1 MTSTRSTGGA
11 SSSKAS
17 KTSVGRHS
25 SKFMHVSSKASG
37 SVHISAMQSTNSSGQ
52 MTAAMTSVHFN
63 TNPVAPIGASVE
75 TLVGPGTTKVISIP
89 SATTVIL
96 LGSPV
101 PSTTISRSTNVL
113 SGSRTVIHTVS
124 STTTHVVGVT
134 LGPGGEVVGSVP
146 ASVSQPGFVPPVFNS
161 NPVPL
166 PGATQLTFTG
176 TAGYSTTVPVP
187 TSSSS
192 TILIG
197 AIFGGGSIVL
207 GAGGTIIG
215 TLPAGIGEVGG
226 VYPVLIPPP
235 QDDPPHQPTLS
246 TSTPSPSASSSK
258 CPRPTVITCGSVCD
272 SDNPDQYFY
281 ASDADE
287 DDEAPARRWTSLV
300 QIAGCID
307 NSKLGLTYPKLG
319 SSADGTF
326 FFFWLD
332 NKNKPILGQIL
343 GWKPRFELWGTMVK
357 TLVISPFS
365 TDLVHGKQNM
375 PRRWE
380 MTPYVLSKYHEIFDA
395 AVLWGDSAA
404 RAKLEFTMRG
414 FDLNMNANAF
424 RNTAQDI
431 MVLLQTY
438 ERRTGTAFNPPMAV
452 QFYDFYVSEMS
463 DYTGRGK
470 HLGTYLAERYN
481 AKMSTA
487 PERCVWINMPAML
500 VSMRTNYPTR
510 AATCLISPR
519 PLCFPDG
526 SAGKVVF
533 RPPNTPNHPGMELN
547 SGMTIMD
554 ATASGT
560 NVKVNL
566 HVQAPNSQGW
576 NYTVIYT
583 PTELTDTSCQG
594 VYLQAC
600 MVQKGLGGIML
611 EAQTS
616 WKPEAA

>member
-1 MTSTRSTGGA
+1 
-11 SSSKAS
+11 
-17 KTSVGRHS
+17 
-25 SKFMHVSSKASG
+25 
-37 SVHISAMQSTNSSGQ
+37 
-52 MTAAMTSVHFN
+52 MTSVHFN

-146 ASVSQPGFVPPVFNS
+146 ASVSQPGFVPPVFS
-161 NPVPL
+161 VFYPAKAIHSSDFHLQIDIYWDSRILHDGPC
-166 PGATQLTFTG
+166 
-176 TAGYSTTVPVP
+176 P

-319 SSADGTF
+319 SSADGADQFEKSGGHQRFDFTSYTGNSF
-326 FFFWLD
+326 D
-332 NKNKPILGQIL
+332 VTQSVVAGK
-343 GWKPRFELWGTMVK
+343 KPRNMGYISLLISTTPPLLQKPKQSLTASIPSQIW
-357 TLVISPFS
+357 VI
-365 TDLVHGKQNM
+365 
-375 PRRWE
+375 
-380 MTPYVLSKYHEIFDA
+380 VLSCVADA
-395 AVLWGDSAA
+395 QTVGDDSIRTHSVSAKSDIYARWGDSAA

-414 FDLNMNANAF
+414 FGAVP
-424 RNTAQDI
+424 QS
-431 MVLLQTY
+431 
-438 ERRTGTAFNPPMAV
+438 FNPPMAV

-470 HLGTYLAERYN
+470 HLGTYLAER
-481 AKMSTA
+481 
-487 PERCVWINMPAML
+487 
-500 VSMRTNYPTR
+500 
-510 AATCLISPR
+510 
-519 PLCFPDG
+519 

-547 SGMTIMD
+547 SGMTITD

-560 NVKVNL
+560 NVQVNL

-576 NYTVIYT
+576 NYT

-594 VYLQAC
+594 VYLMEAEAPVSGSPLWDFDCMTRQLSVSGKTLSFCGVTPPPNPPTSPFRIEYYCATSLGQLQAC
-600 MVQKGLGGIML
+600 MVQKGLGGSCWRLRLAGSRRPRSTTPKKYSQFTGHANPVGI
-611 EAQTS
+611 ER
-616 WKPEAA
+616 